1 MIKIKIATP
10 QNAAKIRKNLVPPG
24 SSLHSFPV
32 YFLTRSHPSFV
43 VTIAAYMIAV
53 INVFMCF
60 VLAVKNEA
68 NVETSA
74 VMYYSLRKAP
84 IPCVETDGRKVRKT
98 I

>member
-1 MIKIKIATP
+1 MIRIKIATP
-10 QNAAKIRKNLVPPG
+10 QNAAKIRKNLVPLG

-43 VTIAAYMIAV
+43 VTIAAYMIAE

-60 VLAVKNEA
+60 VLKVKNEA

-74 VMYYSLRKAP
+74 VLLQIMTTNGCGSRIRTYDDPPRN
-84 IPCVETDGRKVRKT
+84 
-98 I
+98 